1 MKLIESS
8 EHNVIDNIKNILPDY
23 AVKIM
28 DAKQNLFKWKGF
40 DLVKD
45 PMTLTI
51 YMQLIQD
58 IKPKTIIELGTGHG
72 GSVLF
77 YRDIC
82 KALNLS
88 TRILTFDCE
97 SVDELPGVE
106 FIKHDLNNLDTL
118 NFDECVSP
126 MLVVEDCHVNML
138 GIAEKFSEVLN
149 ENDYLVIEDTI
160 DPEKYRI
167 FNSIDW
173 EALGFVRD
181 DYYCDFWGR
190 NNSWNYNSILRKV

>member
-72 GSVLF
+72 GSALF

-126 MLVVEDCHVNML
+126 MLVFEDCHVNML
-138 GIAEKFSEVLN
+138 GVAEKFSEVLN

-160 DPEKYRI
+160 DSQKYKI
-167 FNSIDW
+167 FNSINWKAFD
-173 EALGFVRD
+173 FVRD

-190 NNSWNYNSILRKV
+190 NNSWNYDSILRKV